1 MFSVMCLMALG
12 TSAQEKYCTSYN
24 DFKANNW
31 VEIDNPLQ
39 SKARTQNQKFWN
51 GGNDFQFTTG
61 DKQMDKTLKNNAL
74 VVMMG
79 DTMFVNC
86 KNLEYKKRL
95 FGKGYAKA
103 CRFDGNK
110 ILIVNNPPAD
120 VSIGIMFGLIGA
132 AIAESNR
139 LEKQMC
145 YVLHS
150 DPLPGKKRFPLVLI
164 DDTFMEDLL
173 NNYNAPELLEKYNQ
187 APKNKRNYANNVLPI
202 LEELKLIE

>member
-1 MFSVMCLMALG
+1 MFSMLCLIALG
-12 TSAQEKYCTSYN
+12 TSAQEKYCTSYS

-164 DDTFMEDLL
+164 DDAFMEDLL

>member
-1 MFSVMCLMALG
+1 MCLMALG

-31 VEIDNPLQ
+31 VEIDTPLQ

-79 DTMFVNC
+79 DTMYVNC

-164 DDTFMEDLL
+164 DDAFMEDLL

>member
-1 MFSVMCLMALG
+1 MFSMLCLIALG
-12 TSAQEKYCTSYN
+12 TSPQEKYCTSYS

-31 VEIDNPLQ
+31 VEIDTPLQ

-164 DDTFMEDLL
+164 DDAFMEDLL

>member
-12 TSAQEKYCTSYN
+12 TSAQEKYCTSYS

-31 VEIDNPLQ
+31 VEIDTPLQ

-164 DDTFMEDLL
+164 DDAFMEDLL

>member
-1 MFSVMCLMALG
+1 
-12 TSAQEKYCTSYN
+12 
-24 DFKANNW
+24 
-31 VEIDNPLQ
+31 
-39 SKARTQNQKFWN
+39 
-51 GGNDFQFTTG
+51 
-61 DKQMDKTLKNNAL
+61 
-74 VVMMG
+74 
-79 DTMFVNC
+79 MFVNC

-164 DDTFMEDLL
+164 DDAFMEDLL

>member
-1 MFSVMCLMALG
+1 MALG

-31 VEIDNPLQ
+31 VEIDTPLQ

-79 DTMFVNC
+79 DTMYVNC

-164 DDTFMEDLL
+164 DDAFMEDLL

>member
-1 MFSVMCLMALG
+1 MALG
-12 TSAQEKYCTSYN
+12 TSAQEKYCTSYS

-31 VEIDNPLQ
+31 VEIDTPLQ

-164 DDTFMEDLL
+164 DDAFMEDLL

>member
-1 MFSVMCLMALG
+1 MALG
-12 TSAQEKYCTSYN
+12 TSAQEKYCNSYS

-31 VEIDNPLQ
+31 VEIDTPLQ

-61 DKQMDKTLKNNAL
+61 DKQIDKTLKNNAL

-164 DDTFMEDLL
+164 DDAFMEDLL

>member
-1 MFSVMCLMALG
+1 MFSMLCLIALV

-164 DDTFMEDLL
+164 DDAFMEDLL

>member
-1 MFSVMCLMALG
+1 MALG
-12 TSAQEKYCTSYN
+12 TSAQEKYCTSYS

-164 DDTFMEDLL
+164 DDAFMEDLL